1 MNSAFQ
7 TDINQRLELVRSERG
22 NQVNLDDIA
31 DVVISIMSTL
41 EGDVSSLDLRVYK
54 ELDDLAQYIQSAKS
68 EIASLA
74 PDEITHEHLPAAAGQ
89 LDAIVAAT
97 EEATSVILEAVEIIS
112 ADASKLK
119 DKGKPINHQVTRIFE
134 ACSFQDITGQR
145 INKVVTTLKHI
156 EDRLDR
162 LVRVFGD
169 EMLRVHRAAAD
180 RDTNE
185 PVTPD
190 GVTLEGPTL
199 KSEGGT
205 NRQAE
210 IDALLASLD

>member
-1 MNSAFQ
+1 MSSAFQ
-7 TDINQRLELVRSERG
+7 TDINRRLELVRSERG
-22 NQVNLDDIA
+22 NQVNLDEVA
-31 DVVISIMSTL
+31 EVVVSIMSTL

-54 ELDDLAQYIQSAKS
+54 ELDDLAQYIQNAKS

-74 PDEITHEHLPAAAGQ
+74 PDQITHEHLPAAAGQ

-97 EEATSVILEAVEIIS
+97 EEATSVILDAVEVIG
-112 ADASKLK
+112 AAAGKLK
-119 DKGKPINHQVTRIFE
+119 DKGKPINDQVIRIFE

-169 EMLRVHRAAAD
+169 EMLRVHRSAAD

-185 PVTPD
+185 PVRPDD

-199 KSEGGT
+199 KSEGS

>member
-1 MNSAFQ
+1 MSSAFQ
-7 TDINQRLELVRSERG
+7 ADINRRLELVRSERG
-22 NQVNLDDIA
+22 NQVNLDEVA
-31 DVVISIMSTL
+31 EVVVSIMSTL

-54 ELDDLAQYIQSAKS
+54 ELDDLAQYIQNAKS

-74 PDEITHEHLPAAAGQ
+74 PDQITHEHLPAAAGQ

-97 EEATSVILEAVEIIS
+97 EEATSVILDAVEAIG
-112 ADASKLK
+112 AAASQLK
-119 DKGKPINHQVTRIFE
+119 DKGKPINDQVIRIFE

-145 INKVVTTLKHI
+145 ISKVVTTLKHI

-169 EMLRVHRAAAD
+169 EMLRVHRMAVD

-199 KSEGGT
+199 KSEGS

>member
-1 MNSAFQ
+1 MSNAFQ
-7 TDINQRLELVRSERG
+7 ADISRRLEMVRAERG
-22 NQVNLDDIA
+22 DQVSLDEVA
-31 DVVISIMSTL
+31 EVVTSIMSTL

-54 ELDDLAQYIQSAKS
+54 ELDELAQYIQNART

-74 PDEITHEHLPAAAGQ
+74 PDEITHEHLPAAADQ

-97 EEATSVILEAVEIIS
+97 EEATSVILESVETIG
-112 ADASKLK
+112 AEAAKLK
-119 DKGKPINHQVTRIFE
+119 AKGKPINDQVIRIFE

-162 LVRVFGD
+162 LVKVFGD
-169 EMLRVHRAAAD
+169 EMLRVHRAAAQ
-180 RDTNE
+180 RESNE
-185 PVTPD
+185 PVKPD
-190 GVTLEGPTL
+190 GVALEGPAL
-199 KSEGGT
+199 KSDGQ

>member
-1 MNSAFQ
+1 MSSAFQ
-7 TDINQRLELVRSERG
+7 ADINRRLELVRSERG
-22 NQVNLDDIA
+22 NQVNLDEVA
-31 DVVISIMSTL
+31 EVVVSIMSTL

-54 ELDDLAQYIQSAKS
+54 ELDDLAQYIQNAKS

-74 PDEITHEHLPAAAGQ
+74 PDQITHEHLPAAAGQ

-97 EEATSVILEAVEIIS
+97 EEATSVILDAVEVIG
-112 ADASKLK
+112 AAAGKLK
-119 DKGKPINHQVTRIFE
+119 DKGKPINDQVIRIFE

-169 EMLRVHRAAAD
+169 EMLRVHRSAAD

-185 PVTPD
+185 PVRPDD

-199 KSEGGT
+199 KSEGS

>member
-1 MNSAFQ
+1 MSSAFQ
-7 TDINQRLELVRSERG
+7 ADINRRLELVRSERG
-22 NQVNLDDIA
+22 NQVNLDEVA
-31 DVVISIMSTL
+31 EVVVSIMSTL

-54 ELDDLAQYIQSAKS
+54 ELDDLAQYIQNAKS

-74 PDEITHEHLPAAAGQ
+74 PDQITHEHLPAAAGQ

-97 EEATSVILEAVEIIS
+97 EEATSVILDAVEAIG
-112 ADASKLK
+112 AAASQLK
-119 DKGKPINHQVTRIFE
+119 DKGKPINDQVIRIFE

-169 EMLRVHRAAAD
+169 EMLRVHRSAAD

-199 KSEGGT
+199 KSEGS